1 MSDGFHAA
9 EDGSLARST
18 GGAAARGAM
27 LIALAIVIGLVLLT
41 SALNDPDTEV
51 ASVDDDTEEVA
62 EDNDGDADADADGA
76 GGGEEAA
83 VAGESTDDDA
93 GDGAGDDAEADSTE
107 EDAEAE
113 EIPEEPIEGSGE
125 ARPPGEVNVIVA
137 NGVGTPGIAGA
148 TADVLVA
155 DGYIGVPADAINRP
169 DSLILYQP
177 GFDADARAVAEI
189 LGATPDIIQPVAA
202 DGTIPLEQ
210 NAIEDGR
217 AAAANVVVI
226 IGGDG
231 IIATG

>member
-1 MSDGFHAA
+1 MTDGFHAA
-9 EDGSLARST
+9 DDGSLARST

-41 SALNDPDTEV
+41 FALDDPETEV
-51 ASVDDDTEEVA
+51 AAADDGTEEVDEA
-62 EDNDGDADADADGA
+62 NDGDAADDTVDD
-76 GGGEEAA
+76 AA
-83 VAGESTDDDA
+83 VAGESTD
-93 GDGAGDDAEADSTE
+93 GAETEAATE
-107 EDAEAE
+107 TTEPEAE
-113 EIPEEPIEGSGE
+113 TETIPEEPIEEESP
-125 ARPPGEVNVIVA
+125 ALPPGEVNVLVA

-155 DGYIGVPADAINRP
+155 DGYIGVPADAVNRP

-177 GFDADARAVAEI
+177 GFDGSAREIAAI

-202 DGTIPLEQ
+202 DGNIPLEQ
-210 NAIEDGR
+210 NAIDDGR